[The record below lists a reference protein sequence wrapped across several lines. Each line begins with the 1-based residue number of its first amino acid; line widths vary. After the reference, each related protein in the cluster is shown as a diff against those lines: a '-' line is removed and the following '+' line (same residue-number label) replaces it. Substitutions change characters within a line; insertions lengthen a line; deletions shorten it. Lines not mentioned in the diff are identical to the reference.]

1 MRRTGIP
8 SWLSVRRGEPTLGSK
23 ADNLVV
29 APPPPALVWAVGG
42 GKGGI
47 GKSFLVAN
55 LATVAARCGKRVILI
70 DADLGGANLHT
81 CLGVRAGERVSL
93 SDYLEDRV
101 LELDKVA
108 IETPVAGLR
117 LILGALGHTG
127 KAETTAE
134 QRSALLRAVR
144 KLPADLVIFDLAA
157 GTDRSTIDFFLE
169 ADEGFVV
176 TTPEP
181 TAIENAYAFLRAA
194 FYRKLSHELAEST
207 ARDVIRLAM
216 DQRNERGIR
225 TPSDLL
231 VEIDRI
237 DKLEGERFR
246 RVIESFKPHLV
257 VNQVR
262 DSEEVK
268 MGFSIRSVCKKYFG
282 IDVDYAG
289 YICFDDNVW
298 RSVKQRQPLVLA
310 YPSSD
315 GALYIR
321 RIVKK
326 LLGT

>member
-1 MRRTGIP
+1 
-8 SWLSVRRGEPTLGSK
+8 
-23 ADNLVV
+23 
-29 APPPPALVWAVGG
+29 VGG

-55 LATVAARCGKRVILI
+55 LATVAARSGRRVILI

-93 SDYLEDRV
+93 SDYFEDRV
-101 LELDKVA
+101 VDLEKVA
-108 IETPVAGLR
+108 IETPIPGLR

-127 KAETTAE
+127 KAETTQE
-134 QRSALLRAVR
+134 QRATLLRAVR
-144 KLPADLVIFDLAA
+144 RLPADLVIFDLAA

-169 ADEGFVV
+169 ADDGFVV

-194 FYRKLSHELAEST
+194 FYRRLASALQESNVREL
-207 ARDVIRLAM
+207 IRVAM

-225 TPSDLL
+225 TPGDLL
-231 VEIDRI
+231 GAVEQIDRA
-237 DKLEGERFR
+237 EAERFR
-246 RVIESFKPHLV
+246 RVLEGFRPHLV

-262 DSEEVK
+262 DTEEVK
-268 MGFSIRSVCKKYFG
+268 MGFSITSVCKKYFG
-282 IDVDYAG
+282 IDIDYAG

-298 RSVKQRQPLVLA
+298 RSVKDRRPLVLA
-310 YPSSD
+310 YPTSD
-315 GALYIR
+315 GALYVR

-326 LLGT
+326 LLGS